1 MTSSSGS
8 ASTTIGSDLEDAVR
22 AGLLSSS
29 SSPSSSSSSGGG
41 HKWLPPRLFYDDE
54 GSRLFEAITELPE
67 YYLTRTERGLLH
79 VHADAIVGLARGDAP
94 VVHVVELGAGTA
106 TKTQILLEAAVRL
119 QGSCVFMPIDVSGGA
134 LDAARARLA
143 REAPAVEVRPVVG
156 RHDEAV
162 AAIAAMG
169 PRRLVCFIGS
179 SLGNFDD
186 DENISLLRL
195 MARSLTPGDCVLLG
209 ADRKKDPARV
219 LPAYDDAAG
228 VTARFNKNVLVRL
241 NRELGADFNLDAFEH
256 RAVWN
261 ERASRVE
268 MHLVSTTAQ
277 QVRFGSI
284 DAVATFAVGESI
296 HTESS
301 VKYDDVRID
310 HIVRA
315 AGLLL
320 EQTFTDDDG
329 LFGLHLCRL
338 AVAV

>member
-8 ASTTIGSDLEDAVR
+8 VPTTAGDDDLADLADAVR
-22 AGLLSSS
+22 AGLL
-29 SSPSSSSSSGGG
+29 SSSSSSGGG

-67 YYLTRTERGLLH
+67 YYLTRTERGLLQA
-79 VHADAIVGLARGDAP
+79 HADDIVGLAKGDAQALQL
-94 VVHVVELGAGTA
+94 VELGAGTA
-106 TKTQILLEAAVRL
+106 TKTQILLEAVVRL

-134 LDAARARLA
+134 LDVARARLA
-143 REAPAVEVRPVVG
+143 REAPAVLVRPVVG
-156 RHDEAV
+156 RHDEAAAAV
-162 AAIAAMG
+162 AALG

-195 MARSLTPGDCVLLG
+195 VAGSLTPGDCLLLG

-228 VTARFNKNVLVRL
+228 VTARFNKNMLVRL
-241 NRELGADFNLDAFEH
+241 NRELGADFNVDAFAH

-261 ERASRVE
+261 EGDSRVE
-268 MHLVSTTAQ
+268 MHLVSTMAQ
-277 QVRFGSI
+277 QVRFGAI
-284 DAVATFAVGESI
+284 DAVASFAVGESI

-315 AGLLL
+315 AGLVR
-320 EQTFTDDDG
+320 EQTFIDDDG
-329 LFGLHLCRL
+329 LFGLHLRGL
-338 AVAV
+338 VVAV